1 MGGPGAGMAAKIAR
15 NVIVFGGLRAGY
27 EAAVLCRNAGVDV
40 RQLSDVI
47 EASSDSVGGP
57 LMLAIRDDPA
67 SSEQEA
73 AIREYTRA
81 LMIKD
86 LDAAIDLARSYG
98 ITLPL
103 VELARRS
110 DQAVV
115 GLADVMG
122 EKA

>member
-1 MGGPGAGMAAKIAR
+1 M
-15 NVIVFGGLRAGY
+15 
-27 EAAVLCRNAGVDV
+27 
-40 RQLSDVI
+40 I

-57 LMLAIRDDPA
+57 LMLTIRDDPA
-67 SSEQEA
+67 SSDQEA

-103 VELARRS
+103 VELARRT